1 MSHTP
6 SHLGDP
12 KSDPLMTIP
21 PPEAPDTNVDVDVS
35 AGASTFA
42 PQTAA
47 YGMIGSGAATALGGI
62 VDIFAGGAGIK
73 RGEKALGVAEAELK
87 KLKASQP
94 SLSTPSEYYEAAKNA
109 YDQRLVQMRTED
121 INRSLATTT
130 QAAGQF
136 GARGLGAV
144 MQAQRDAQ
152 SQMRT
157 EALTQQQMQTQALTN
172 LADARQQE
180 VGRREARSTR
190 DLEYGYDAQAL
201 AQAQVAQA
209 RQQRAAGFAGALGGA
224 AQAAIGGVA
233 LANMEDGG
241 EVQKT
246 PGEFSHEKNE
256 MYVVDEDGKSM
267 GIALTGGEY
276 VIAPKDAARLQKLS
290 GKGKSGLHSFVRKL
304 VTRFEK
310 AD

>member
-1 MSHTP
+1 M
-6 SHLGDP
+6 
-12 KSDPLMTIP
+12 
-21 PPEAPDTNVDVDVS
+21 
-35 AGASTFA
+35 F
-42 PQTAA
+42 
-47 YGMIGSGAATALGGI
+47 GGV
-62 VDIFAGGAGIK
+62 VDIFAGNAGIK
-73 RGEKALGVAEAELK
+73 RGEKSLGVADAELR

-157 EALTQQQMQTQALTN
+157 EALTQQQLQTQALTN

-190 DLEYGYDAQAL
+190 DIDYGYDAKAL
-201 AQAQVAQA
+201 AQAQLAQA
-209 RQQRAAGFAGALGGA
+209 RQQRSAGIAGALGGA
-224 AQAAIGGVA
+224 AEAAVGGFA
-233 LANMEDGG
+233 LSKMMKAEEGG

>member
-1 MSHTP
+1 MSQNEA
-6 SHLGDP
+6 
-12 KSDPLMTIP
+12 KIP
-21 PPEAPDTNVDVDVS
+21 PPPKAPDNNNGGGGES
-35 AGASTFA
+35 GGESGSGGGRSTFS
-42 PQTAA
+42 PQAAA

-62 VDIFAGGAGIK
+62 VDIFAGGAGIR

-87 KLKASQP
+87 KLMDAQP

-157 EALTQQQMQTQALTN
+157 EALTQQQLQTQALTN

-180 VGRREARSTR
+180 IARREARSTR
-190 DLEYGYDAQAL
+190 DIEYGFDQQAL
-201 AQAQVAQA
+201 AQAQIAQA

-233 LANMEDGG
+233 LANMEAGG

-246 PGEFSHEKNE
+246 PGEFNHDTNE

-276 VIAPKDAARLQKLS
+276 VIAPKDAAQLRKLS
-290 GKGKSGLHSFVRKL
+290 NKGKSGLHRFVRKL